1 MKKYKATFWR
11 SNPQLKNGGYET
23 TREFEA
29 RNLRSAQKKAREIEK
44 NCSYGGM
51 WLQEVWEVR

>member
-29 RNLRSAQKKAREIEK
+29 RNLRIAQKKAREIE
-44 NCSYGGM
+44 NGCCYGSM
-51 WLQEVWEVR
+51 SLREIWEVK

>member
-23 TREFEA
+23 TREFEV
-29 RNLRSAQKKAREIEK
+29 RNLRSAQKKAREIE
-44 NCSYGGM
+44 NGCCYGSKI
-51 WLQEVWEVR
+51 LREVWEVK